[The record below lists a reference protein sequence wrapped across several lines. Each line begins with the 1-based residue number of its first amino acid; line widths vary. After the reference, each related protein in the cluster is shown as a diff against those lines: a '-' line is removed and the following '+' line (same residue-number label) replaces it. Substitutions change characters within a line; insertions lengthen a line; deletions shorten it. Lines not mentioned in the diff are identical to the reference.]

1 MAESS
6 LGIQIEQYEEALMAY
21 AEAVRE
27 AEKAH
32 QETERARLEAERARK
47 AAEKTKRKKTREH
60 WRSLRDIPFEQELA
74 TLYRNLGYQ
83 VQSTA
88 RSGDQGIDLILTKGS
103 KSTIV
108 QCKGQKNRATPVW
121 FGNWL
126 DLRSITALIAQS

>member
-1 MAESS
+1 MLASVLDDERQKTHMAESS

-60 WRSLRDIPFEQELA
+60 WQSLRDIPFEQELA
-74 TLYRNLGYQ
+74 TLYRQFGL
-83 VQSTA
+83 
-88 RSGDQGIDLILTKGS
+88 SGAINS
-103 KSTIV
+103 KV
-108 QCKGQKNRATPVW
+108 R
-121 FGNWL
+121 
-126 DLRSITALIAQS
+126 